1 MRVTLKASNEV
12 PLSVAAV
19 DFIHVSMDKH
29 RQATEKIQ
37 ARMLESL
44 FSCGLCFSGNFC
56 SLIMF
61 KCVRASV
68 S

>member
-37 ARMLESL
+37 ARMLEIFVL
-44 FSCGLCFSGNFC
+44 LWF
-56 SLIMF
+56 MF
-61 KCVRASV
+61 QW
-68 S
+68 